1 MFNRSPMDFGS
12 SRRNTGLKTVFFVI
26 NLIFAIFFINYPFNF
41 FKIPETIMK
50 FENWIIF
57 VGGILILLGAINYM
71 RASKRY
77 L

>member
-1 MFNRSPMDFGS
+1 MGMGYQSYK
-12 SRRNTGLKTVFFVI
+12 RNTGLKTVFFVVSV
-26 NLIFAIFFINYPFNF
+26 IFAIFFINYPFAF

-71 RASKRY
+71 RVTKRFY
-77 L
+77 